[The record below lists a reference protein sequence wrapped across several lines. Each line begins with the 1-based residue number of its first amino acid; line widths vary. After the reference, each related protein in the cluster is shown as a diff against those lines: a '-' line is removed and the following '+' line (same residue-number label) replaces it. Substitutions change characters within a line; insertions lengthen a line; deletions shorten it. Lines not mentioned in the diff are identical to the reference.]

1 MLNKSE
7 GCSHDTTFLPLQLFE
22 TTLSL
27 QTFEESSYSRS
38 FSRSEALA
46 IVSVVTKSV
55 TFSIIL
61 HLALAIVTFYRKSF
75 TFSSHG
81 LLCLTSGLASLL
93 PFLPVHS
100 LLLPPLLS
108 LLSFNQLLRHRKS
121 FDLQDALNYSGM
133 VLLLLLLSSPLP
145 SPWILPII
153 LSPLQLIRKPASL
166 LTLLRPLRV
175 AAGPVSIISTIAIA
189 SGQLKQDLMILHD
202 STIPSINLLTSIAHA
217 MAVLIF
223 AAIAG
228 IIIRP
233 DNMSVLQLLQAASF
247 PIPASLLTSY
257 SRRVEIHAL
266 ANAFVLLFCLGRV
279 IAGWVIQA

>member
-1 MLNKSE
+1 M
-7 GCSHDTTFLPLQLFE
+7 
-22 TTLSL
+22 
-27 QTFEESSYSRS
+27 
-38 FSRSEALA
+38 SEALA

-75 TFSSHG
+75 TFASHG
-81 LLCLTSGLASLL
+81 LLCLTSGLVSLL

-133 VLLLLLLSSPLP
+133 LLLLSSPLP